1 MPEALDDGRVFLPI
15 SCISFQGRDLMR
27 LLFAER
33 DESKCMRCG
42 ACDEIVACSSSRV
55 GYAEGCIGC
64 GACQITCPCEA
75 IEMRERDADKEVKIR
90 VNGEIFRVPARI
102 TVKKALEIL
111 GYESS
116 RIPSHGRI
124 FAPCEVGGCYSCALL
139 VDGEVMPSC
148 VTGVK
153 EGMSIRTELPEDYT
167 PVRRLH
173 GWMGHRVGGVGT
185 PWHLKNPY
193 RYVEAAVFAC
203 GCNLRCP
210 QCQNWRTTYN
220 GRELAF
226 TPREAAMLMT
236 DARIRYGV
244 DRMAI
249 SGGEST
255 LNRPW
260 LIQYIRELR
269 RLNPSPDARIHVDTN
284 GTLLTEDYID
294 EMVDAGLTDI
304 GPDLKGLR
312 LETFMR
318 ITGIHDKEIA
328 EVYRKTGWNA
338 VKYIIDNYKDRI
350 FMGVGVPYSS
360 DLISLEEIEEIG
372 EEICRIDDEV
382 QLCVLDYRP
391 EFRSR
396 IRRPSYS
403 EMLEVHGMLKGIG
416 LKTVICQTAYGYIG
430 P

>member
-1 MPEALDDGRVFLPI
+1 
-15 SCISFQGRDLMR
+15 MR

-42 ACDEIVACSSSRV
+42 ACDEIVACSSRRV
-55 GYAEGCIGC
+55 GYADGCTGC

-75 IEMRERDADKEVKIR
+75 ISMRERAAERYVQIR
-90 VNGEIFRVPARI
+90 VNGELFSVPERI

-111 GYESS
+111 GFGTS
-116 RIPSHGRI
+116 RIPSEGKI
-124 FAPCEVGGCYSCALL
+124 FAPCEVGGCYSCAVD
-139 VDGEVMPSC
+139 VDGEMVPCC

-153 EGMSIRTELPEDYT
+153 DGMSIRTELPEGHI
-167 PVRRLH
+167 PLRRLH

-185 PWHLKNPY
+185 PWHLKNPF
-193 RYVEAAVFAC
+193 RYVEVATFAC

-210 QCQNWRTTYN
+210 QCQNWETAYN
-220 GRELAF
+220 GRALAM
-226 TPREAAMLMT
+226 TPKEAAMLMT
-236 DARIRYGV
+236 DARMRYGV

-260 LIQYIRELR
+260 LVQYIKELR
-269 RLNPSPDARIHVDTN
+269 RLNPSKDARIHVDTN
-284 GTLLTEDYID
+284 GTLLTDDYID
-294 EMVDAGLTDI
+294 ELVDAGMTDI

-318 ITGIHDKEIA
+318 ITGVRDKELA
-328 EVYRKTGWNA
+328 EEYRKTSWSA
-338 VKYIIDNYKDRI
+338 VKYIVDNYKEKLFI
-350 FMGVGVPYSS
+350 GVGVPYSR
-360 DLISLEEIEEIG
+360 DLISLEEIADIG
-372 EEICRIDDEV
+372 AELCRIDDELQV
-382 QLCVLDYRP
+382 CILDYRP

-396 IRRPSYS
+396 IRRPEYS
-403 EMLEVHGMLKGIG
+403 EMLEVHGLLKGIG

>member
-1 MPEALDDGRVFLPI
+1 
-15 SCISFQGRDLMR
+15 MR

-33 DESKCMRCG
+33 NESKCMRCG

-55 GYAEGCIGC
+55 GYAEECVGC
-64 GACQITCPCEA
+64 GACQIACPYEA
-75 IEMRERDADKEVKIR
+75 IEMRERSAEKYVRIKVD
-90 VNGEIFRVPARI
+90 GMPFSVPDRI
-102 TVKKALEIL
+102 TVKRALEIL
-111 GYESS
+111 GFETS
-116 RIPSHGRI
+116 RIPSEGKI
-124 FAPCEVGGCYSCALL
+124 FAPCEVGGCYSCA
-139 VDGEVMPSC
+139 VDVNGEMVPCC

-153 EGMSIRTELPEDYT
+153 DGMSIRTELPEDRV
-167 PVRRLH
+167 PLRRLH

-193 RYVEAAVFAC
+193 RYVEAATFAC

-210 QCQNWRTTYN
+210 QCQNWGTAHN
-220 GRELAF
+220 GRALAL
-226 TPREAAMLMT
+226 TPKEAAMLMT
-236 DARIRYGV
+236 DARMRYGV

-260 LIQYIRELR
+260 LVQYIKELR
-269 RLNPSPDARIHVDTN
+269 KMNPSKDVRIHVDTN

-294 EMVDAGLTDI
+294 ELVDAGMTDI

-312 LETFMR
+312 PATFMR
-318 ITGIHDKEIA
+318 ITGLHEEELA
-328 EVYRKTGWNA
+328 EEYRKTSWSA
-338 VKYIIDNYKDRI
+338 VKYIVDNYKEKVFI
-350 FMGVGVPYSS
+350 GVGVPYSR
-360 DLISLEEIEEIG
+360 DLISLEEIAEIG
-372 EEICRIDDEV
+372 EELCRIDD
-382 QLCVLDYRP
+382 QLQVCVLDYRP

-396 IRRPSYS
+396 IRRPDYS
-403 EMLEVHGMLKGIG
+403 EMLEVHRLLKGIG